1 MPRKPTAETPKKSRL
16 VRKRDMN
23 KSPPPK
29 QDQPSSPPASPDHKR
44 VRTLESYFNSG
55 TRRILSTKGRQKQA
69 STADKI
75 MEVDPSDFFSRTS
88 KPCGTK
94 KETARTPTAES
105 SSPSDV
111 PLPIKKEE
119 KPQKIPKPT
128 AKRASRSAAAEAKTA
143 KPLPSDN
150 GSDIDRESIIAR
162 FGKPIEEIPEKKSY
176 GHWAQKTGAGPTAP
190 GSKILP
196 RGDENCLSGLT
207 FVFTGELTSI
217 SRSDGESLV
226 KRHGGRVTSAASSK
240 TSFLVVGEEP
250 GASKMAKGQKLGIK
264 MLDED
269 SLFDLILALSPNAS
283 TKTPAIG
290 SQPSIPSLTPTP
302 AIPPPAPTKAAPVSK
317 TKPSVPVTPRTG
329 SLAPRGTGESQLWTD
344 KYRPRSLKDLCGNKG
359 MVEKLLT
366 YLKGF
371 IPGSGVPR
379 DPQNKAVLISGVPGI
394 GKTTAVQLAC
404 ETLGFRAIEMNA
416 SDTRSK
422 KSLDAVVRE
431 LTGNHTMS
439 SYFANIMEQ
448 QDTKSMDHSSHPNG
462 AVLVMDEVDGMSAG
476 DRGGTAELIQ
486 IIKKSKVP
494 IVCICN
500 DRSSQKVRNLA
511 NYCLQLTFRRPDAST
526 IANRVKKIA
535 EQEGLSCSPN
545 ALETLI
551 ISTNSDIRQT
561 LNLLSAYRLSNS
573 HLSFDQSEAYGTQ
586 TKKHLTLGPFDMVGQ
601 FLNGRSYQESGF
613 ADLLDCYFH
622 DYSLAPLFVQENYLV
637 SGSTWARN
645 RSRSPR
651 DLAIH
656 ELEAL
661 SHAAEAISDSDLI
674 AQVINAS
681 QQWSLLPAHAAVSC
695 VIPGYYTHGFQSGQ
709 YRFPGW
715 LGKNSQTGK
724 YTRLLRELQTH
735 MRIRTSGDKDEVRQS
750 YLPALAPALTLPLVE
765 DGQAGIPSVMAIM
778 DHYYLTKDN
787 WDSVADLQLYAN
799 PNANPLKHITTA
811 VKSAF
816 TRQYNSANHPT
827 MTTGVAGIKRGAAPM
842 ETSQSVP
849 DSEDVVVEDSPGEED
864 DQGDEDSVGK
874 NDDSAETDHLIKVKK
889 PKSGRA
895 GTSKAKTTAKGRG
908 SRRGRGRGK

>member
-1 MPRKPTAETPKKSRL
+1 MPKKVATETPKRSRL
-16 VRKRDMN
+16 VRKRDMH
-23 KSPPPK
+23 KSPPPEE
-29 QDQPSSPPASPDHKR
+29 DH
-44 VRTLESYFNSG
+44 
-55 TRRILSTKGRQKQA
+55 
-69 STADKI
+69 TADKDV
-75 MEVDPSDFFSRTS
+75 MEVDPADFFSGTA
-88 KPCGTK
+88 KPRSTK
-94 KETARTPTAES
+94 KELDCAPAAES
-105 SSPSDV
+105 PSHDDV
-111 PLPIKKEE
+111 PRQIKEE
-119 KPQKIPKPT
+119 EVEQEPQAAPKT
-128 AKRASRSAAAEAKTA
+128 VAKRASKSAAAKAKTV
-143 KPLPSDN
+143 KPSPSDN
-150 GSDIDRESIIAR
+150 ASGTDRESIIAR
-162 FGKPIEEIPEKKSY
+162 FGKPIEEVPEKKSY
-176 GHWAQKTGAGPTAP
+176 GHWAQKTGTGPAAP
-190 GSKILP
+190 GSKALP

-207 FVFTGELTSI
+207 FVFTGDLTSI
-217 SRSDGESLV
+217 ARSDGESLV
-226 KRHGGRVTSAASSK
+226 KRHGGRVTSAVSSK
-240 TSFLVVGEEP
+240 TSFLVVGDDP

-269 SLFDLILALSPNAS
+269 SLFDLIRALSPNVPTETLAVESQPSTPTPPLPTPAS
-283 TKTPAIG
+283 TKPV
-290 SQPSIPSLTPTP
+290 
-302 AIPPPAPTKAAPVSK
+302 PVSK
-317 TKPSVPVTPRTG
+317 VKSPIPIPSG
-329 SLAPRGTGESQLWTD
+329 GTGESRLWTD
-344 KYRPRSLKDLCGNKG
+344 KYRPRTLKDLCGNKG
-359 MVEKLLT
+359 MVEKILA

-379 DPQNKAVLISGVPGI
+379 DPQKKAVLISGVPGI

-404 ETLGFRAIEMNA
+404 ETLGFQAIEMNA

-439 SYFANIMEQ
+439 SYFANTVGQ
-448 QDTKSMDHSSHPNG
+448 QNAKSMDHSSHPNG

-476 DRGGTAELIQ
+476 DRGGSAELIQ

-511 NYCLQLTFRRPDAST
+511 NYCLQLTFRRPDVST
-526 IANRVKKIA
+526 IANRVKEIA
-535 EQEGLSCSPN
+535 KQEGLSCSPN

-551 ISTNSDIRQT
+551 TSTNSDIRQT
-561 LNLLSAYRLSNS
+561 LNLLSAYRLSNT
-573 HLSFDQSEAYGTQ
+573 HLSFDQSETYGAQ

-601 FLNGRSYQESGF
+601 FLNGKSYQESSF

-637 SGSTWARN
+637 PGSTWARN

-651 DLAIH
+651 DLAIY

-661 SHAAEAISDSDLI
+661 SHAAEAISDGDLM
-674 AQVINAS
+674 AQVINSS

-695 VIPGYYTHGFQSGQ
+695 VLPGYYAHGFQGGQ

-765 DGQAGIPSVMAIM
+765 EGQAGIPSVMAIM

-787 WDSVADLQLYAN
+787 WDSVVDLQLYTN
-799 PNANPLKHITTA
+799 PSANPLKHIPTA

-816 TRQYNSANHPT
+816 TRQYNSASHPT
-827 MTTGVAGIKRGAAPM
+827 MTTGVAGIKRGAATI
-842 ETSQSVP
+842 ESSQSVP
-849 DSEDVVVEDSPGEED
+849 DSEDVVVEDSPGDED
-864 DQGDEDSVGK
+864 GQGDEDSTGK
-874 NDDSAETDHLIKVKK
+874 NDDSAEADHLIKVKK

-895 GTSKAKTTAKGRG
+895 GTTKGKTTAKGSG
-908 SRRGRGRGK
+908 SRRGRGRGRGK